1 MAEKK
6 KAVIETEVIQRMKPV
21 DYVVVN
27 TQMSPQEFY
36 TFVEN
41 LQSAADRA
49 DSYTFQKF
57 NMASKRCDEEGNNEE
72 IVWQKNY
79 WYNEWDKM
87 SELKAQL
94 TEWLEEHKTWHPD
107 YKEEE
112 QANEED

>member
-36 TFVEN
+36 AFVEN

-49 DSYTFQKF
+49 DSYIFQKF
-57 NMASKRCDEEGNNEE
+57 NMASKRCDEENSEE
-72 IVWQKNY
+72 SVFSKNY
-79 WYNEWDKM
+79 WYSEWDNM

-112 QANEED
+112 QTNEED

>member
-6 KAVIETEVIQRMKPV
+6 KAVIRVGIIQKMIPV
-21 DYVVVN
+21 DYVAVN

-36 TFVEN
+36 AFVEN

-49 DSYTFQKF
+49 DSYSFQKF
-57 NMASKRCDEEGNNEE
+57 NMASKRCDEEGNSEE

-79 WYNEWDKM
+79 WYSEWDRM

-94 TEWLEEHKTWHPD
+94 TEWLEEHKTWNPK
-107 YKEEE
+107 YKEE
-112 QANEED
+112 QTDEED

>member
-6 KAVIETEVIQRMKPV
+6 KAVIDAEVIQRMKPV

-36 TFVEN
+36 TFVEM

-49 DSYTFQKF
+49 DNYSYKRFS
-57 NMASKRCDEEGNNEE
+57 MANEKCNEEEGSEE
-72 IVWQKNY
+72 AKWRKEY
-79 WYNEWDKM
+79 WYGEWDKM
-87 SELKAQL
+87 SDLKAQL
-94 TEWLEEHKTWHPD
+94 TEWLEEHKTWNPE

-112 QANEED
+112 QADEES